1 MFFTNISHEFRTPL
15 TLIIGQME
23 MLLQVRSF
31 NPNVYN
37 KILGVYKSCLQLREL
52 VTELL
57 DFRKQEQGHMTIK
70 VCEHNMVHFIYE
82 HYLLFQEYAAQRQIT
97 FNFEKSSNNIS
108 VWFDAKQMQ
117 KAINN
122 LISNAFKYTKAGGT
136 ISIAVRKRNQEV
148 LIEITDNGSGIAEK
162 ILIRSSIVFIKQ
174 TQSPHHIQVLVLV
187 WLSLRVSSNC
197 IMEVS
202 MCPASLERE
211 QLSAST

>member
-1 MFFTNISHEFRTPL
+1 
-15 TLIIGQME
+15 
-23 MLLQVRSF
+23 
-31 NPNVYN
+31 
-37 KILGVYKSCLQLREL
+37 
-52 VTELL
+52 
-57 DFRKQEQGHMTIK
+57 
-70 VCEHNMVHFIYE
+70 
-82 HYLLFQEYAAQRQIT
+82 
-97 FNFEKSSNNIS
+97 
-108 VWFDAKQMQ
+108 MQ

-122 LISNAFKYTKAGGT
+122 LISNAFKYTKAGEQYLSQSESEIG
-136 ISIAVRKRNQEV
+136 EV

-162 ILIRSSIVFIKQ
+162 DIDKIFNRFIKQ